1 MIDFRRVD
9 QWHIG
14 NNEVEKAWLN
24 GVLVWMNNKHLPF
37 YVENITNEDQQV
49 AVSWEDSNYYAPSI
63 TIYTSWDNITWELW
77 GTTRTAVLSK
87 WLPAGS
93 RLFMRA
99 NATHWALMD
108 SASNPGGGMAFN
120 VIHGMSKVGGNI
132 MSLLY
137 GSNFEGKTTI
147 TNEQAYH
154 SAFGRLFYGYQN
166 NLVDASNLILPA
178 TTLANNC
185 YNRMFDT
192 CTVLEKAPVLPA
204 TTLVEG
210 CYSSMFSGC
219 TALENAPELPATTLA
234 NYCYRY
240 MFSGCTALENAP
252 ELPALTL
259 AQDCYNS
266 MFQGCTSL
274 ETAPELPAPT
284 LVQSCYSLMFYNCP
298 LINSIKCLAT
308 DISAFGCTS
317 FWVDGVAANGTFI
330 KNPNMSSWS
339 TGTSGI
345 PSGWTIQDA
354 S

>member
-1 MIDFRRVD
+1 
-9 QWHIG
+9 
-14 NNEVEKAWLN
+14 
-24 GVLVWMNNKHLPF
+24 
-37 YVENITNEDQQV
+37 
-49 AVSWEDSNYYAPSI
+49 
-63 TIYTSWDNITWELW
+63 
-77 GTTRTAVLSK
+77 
-87 WLPAGS
+87 
-93 RLFMRA
+93 
-99 NATHWALMD
+99 
-108 SASNPGGGMAFN
+108 
-120 VIHGMSKVGGNI
+120 

-185 YNRMFDT
+185 YNGMFDT
-192 CTVLEKAPVLPA
+192 CTVLEKAPALPA

-210 CYSSMFSGC
+210 CYNRMFSGC
-219 TALENAPELPATTLA
+219 SSLETAPELPATTLA
-234 NYCYRY
+234 NSCYRY

-259 AQDCYNS
+259 AQNCYNS

-284 LVQSCYSLMFYNCP
+284 LVQSCYSLMFYNCS

-339 TGTSGI
+339 TGESGI
-345 PSGWTIQDA
+345 PSGWTVQDA
-354 S
+354 T